1 MNGAKALVYGMG
13 RSGRGAL
20 RLLRE
25 QGHAVAW
32 HDAAPGPLDLA
43 LAEELGAERRGAG
56 DLAFD
61 TVVAAPG
68 VPLSHPELRALAGA
82 GAEIIGELELAGRAA
97 RARGLPLVAVTGTA
111 GKGGTSLLV
120 HALLRSHGVRAEL
133 GGNIDPPLCD
143 VVGKAGV
150 QALVA
155 ECSSFGLE
163 RAPTLRPEVAVVTNL
178 GVDHLDRHGDVAAYH
193 AAKWR
198 VTARQQEGDV
208 LVLPEGLALPAPTR
222 ARVRRF
228 APVPELAP
236 GVACPQHHPANVSAA
251 LLAARSLLER
261 MELAWRPAVL
271 PGALETAPAQP
282 GRFEEVVCSGGVSF
296 VDDSIA
302 TRTPAVVAA
311 LARARAPVVW
321 LLGGID
327 KGAELAPLRA
337 AAGGVV
343 RVLAFGRDGPA
354 MARALELPFEVV
366 SEEDPGA
373 LMRALVRRGAELL
386 PTGGTVLLSPLGAS
400 FDLYRDYRA
409 RGDAFAAAAREHA
422 QRNSP

>member
-1 MNGAKALVYGMG
+1 MNALVYGMG

-32 HDAAPGPLDLA
+32 HDAAPGPLDKA
-43 LAEELGAERRGAG
+43 LAGELGARRWEPG
-56 DLAFD
+56 DRGFD

-68 VPLSHPELRALAGA
+68 VPLSHPELQTLAAA
-82 GAEIIGELELAGRAA
+82 GAEVIGELELAGRVA

-120 HALLRSHGVRAEL
+120 HTLLRAHGVRAEL

-143 VVGKAGV
+143 VVGRPGV

-163 RAPTLRPEVAVVTNL
+163 RAPTLRPEVAVITNL

-193 AAKWR
+193 AAKWHI
-198 VTARQQEGDV
+198 TARQGQSDV
-208 LVLPEGLALPAPTR
+208 LVLPERLALPAPTR
-222 ARVRRF
+222 AAVRRF
-228 APVPELAP
+228 SPRPELPPAVLLP
-236 GVACPQHHPANVSAA
+236 PAHHPANVSAA
-251 LLAARSLLER
+251 LVAARALLER
-261 MELAWRPAVL
+261 LGQPWRPELL
-271 PGALETAPAQP
+271 PAALAAAPAQP
-282 GRFEEVVCSGGVSF
+282 GRFEEVARAGGVGF

-302 TRTPAVVAA
+302 TRTEAVRSA
-311 LARARAPVVW
+311 LGRARPPVVW

-343 RVLAFGRDGPA
+343 RVLAFGRDGER
-354 MARALELPFEVV
+354 MARELGLPFEVI
-366 SEEDPGA
+366 SEADPAA
-373 LMRALVRRGAELL
+373 LMPALVRRGAELL
-386 PTGGTVLLSPLGAS
+386 PGGGTVLLSPLGAS

-409 RGDAFAAAAREHA
+409 RGEAFAAAAREHA
-422 QRNSP
+422 ERNAP